1 MQLLSKIAAIQ
12 RVTSW
17 IVARSEEVI
26 GAIFLFAITSLI
38 FAQVIYR
45 EIALPMAWM
54 EETARYTFVA
64 FAFIM
69 MALTTRRRE
78 HLVVEVLPLVI
89 RKKLAVDIINVG
101 IQFLCLIL
109 FGVFAYL
116 CYDYMVYSWNI
127 PGYAPASG
135 FHLGLPKSALF
146 VGAVLAT
153 AHYVA
158 IVIKDTAKLKREH
171 PRTRR

>member
-1 MQLLSKIAAIQ
+1 MQLLSKITAIQ
-12 RVTSW
+12 KVTSW

-26 GAIFLFAITSLI
+26 GAIFLIAITSLI

-54 EETARYTFVA
+54 EETARYIFVA

-78 HLVVEVLPLVI
+78 HLVVEVLPLII
-89 RKKLAVDIINVG
+89 RKKLAVDIIALG
-101 IQFLCLIL
+101 MQFLCLIL

>member
-1 MQLLSKIAAIQ
+1 MLSKITAIQ
-12 RVTSW
+12 KVTSW

-26 GAIFLFAITSLI
+26 GAIFLIAITSLI

-54 EETARYTFVA
+54 EETARYIFVA

-89 RKKLAVDIINVG
+89 RKKLAVDIINIG

-153 AHYVA
+153 AHYLA

>member
-1 MQLLSKIAAIQ
+1 MQLLSKITAIQ
-12 RVTSW
+12 KVTSW

-26 GAIFLFAITSLI
+26 GAIFLIAITSLI

-54 EETARYTFVA
+54 EETARYIFVA

-89 RKKLAVDIINVG
+89 RKKLAVDIINLSM
-101 IQFLCLIL
+101 QFLCLIL